1 MAHIIG
7 DLRHNATY
15 GEKKLLQL
23 FRNFPASYLIWPE
36 LHIDDHPDFILFQ
49 PNLGVLVLEIKDWT
63 TIEEANPDKWL
74 IRTRAGK
81 QVRIT
86 NPLRATWEKA
96 CGIADRLQ
104 TDPVLK
110 HVNGP
115 YQGKLIVP
123 WSYAVIFTRLTRMQ
137 LAWLN
142 LAVDTDHVL
151 TEEALQNA
159 DYLKNSI
166 HQLPWAFKPKLNL
179 EQAHQVRRVIYPELK
194 APSLPN
200 ANLPGVL
207 DLEQEKTARKG
218 LTEISA
224 PPRQD
229 TNSPEL
235 SVRLVRGIA
244 GSGKTLV
251 LALRAKLLHAEDPDL
266 RILVVAFNRGLA
278 AQLKQ
283 HFAKIEGS
291 IQVTGFHKLCKD
303 LLEKAN
309 RWQEPVNRQS
319 NRIRS
324 SLKKAGHQGRFSTDF
339 LEEEFEWMKDCAITD
354 REAYLQAARLG
365 RKKAL
370 QRTERELVFDIF
382 EQYQSKLAR
391 DNHTDWA
398 GIPLQVL
405 TALQEGSI
413 PGNQYDVILIDEAQ
427 DFAPVWF
434 EVLKRLIN
442 PNTNML
448 FMAADSTQRIY
459 RKFTWKSLGLNVVG
473 RTRILK
479 RAYRSTYEIV
489 EVAYTLIRH
498 DENLIKELQDEE
510 EELITPDLK
519 AQSMLHGDPP
529 YLKHCASP
537 EQEAAF
543 IIEKIK
549 HLLKQGYTPQDIL
562 ILCRKKTQVAQYRSA
577 LKEANLAA
585 GDLKYFKPGNTK
597 RIHMGTL
604 HAAKGLEAKV
614 VFIVQLESLFKP
626 NEPLS
631 PTELA
636 TFYSDERRL
645 LYVGMTRAREK
656 LIFTLTD
663 NLPAPISYLAQFQD
677 ER

>member
-15 GEKKLLQL
+15 GEKKLLKL
-23 FRNFPASYLIWPE
+23 FRNFPAGYLIWPE

-49 PNLGVLVLEIKDWT
+49 PNLGILVLEVKDWT

-74 IRTRAGK
+74 IRTRAGE
-81 QVRIT
+81 QIRV
-86 NPLRATWEKA
+86 NSPLRATWEKA
-96 CGIADRLQ
+96 CSIADRLQ
-104 TDPVLK
+104 ADPFLK
-110 HVNGP
+110 HANGP

-123 WSYAVIFTRLTRMQ
+123 WTYAVIFTRLTRMQ

-142 LAVDTDHVL
+142 PAVDTDHVL
-151 TEEALQNA
+151 TEETLQNPGT
-159 DYLKNSI
+159 LKNSI

-200 ANLPGVL
+200 KSLPGVI
-207 DLEQEKTARKG
+207 DLEQEKAARRG
-218 LTEISA
+218 LTDITTS
-224 PPRQD
+224 PQQD
-229 TNSPEL
+229 ANPTEL
-235 SVRLVRGIA
+235 PAQLVRGIA

-278 AQLKQ
+278 TQLKQ
-283 HFAKIEGS
+283 HFAEIENG
-291 IQVTGFHKLCKD
+291 IHVTGFHKLCKD

-309 RWQEPVNRQS
+309 RWQDPVNHQS

-324 SLKKAGHQGRFSTDF
+324 SLKKAGHQGRFTTDF
-339 LEEEFEWMKDCAITD
+339 LEEEFEWMKDCGITD
-354 REAYLQAARLG
+354 REAYLQTARLG

-405 TALQEGSI
+405 TALQEGII
-413 PGNQYDVILIDEAQ
+413 PGNQYDAILIDEAQ

-434 EVLKRLIN
+434 EVLKHLLN
-442 PNTNML
+442 PDTNIL

-489 EVAYTLIRH
+489 EVAHTLIRH
-498 DENLIKELQDEE
+498 DENLIKELQDEG
-510 EELITPDLK
+510 EELITPDLE

-537 EQEAAF
+537 EQEAVF
-543 IIEKIK
+543 IIEKVK
-549 HLLKQGYTPQDIL
+549 GLLKQGYTPQDIL
-562 ILCRKKTQVAQYRSA
+562 ILCRKKTQVAQYRNA
-577 LKEANLAA
+577 LKAANLAA
-585 GDLKYFKPGNTK
+585 GDLKYFKPGNEN
-597 RIHMGTL
+597 RIHVGTL

-614 VFIVQLESLFKP
+614 VFIAQLESLFQS
-626 NEPLS
+626 NEQLS
-631 PTELA
+631 PAESA
-636 TFYSDERRL
+636 VFHSDERRL

-656 LIFTLTD
+656 LIFTLTG
-663 NLPAPISYLAQFQD
+663 NLPAPISYLLQFQGK
-677 ER
+677 R